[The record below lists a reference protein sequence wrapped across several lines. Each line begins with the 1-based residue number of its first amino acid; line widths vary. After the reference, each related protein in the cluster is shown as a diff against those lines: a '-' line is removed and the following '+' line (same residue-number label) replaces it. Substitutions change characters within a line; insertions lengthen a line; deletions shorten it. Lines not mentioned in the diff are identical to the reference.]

1 MIIFRYLCKEIL
13 GTLLATTLLLLII
26 FITNQFVHY
35 LNDAAAGKITVKAVM
50 EVMLLQVPLLLG
62 YLIPLSLFLGG
73 LLALGRMTVDHE
85 LVVLE
90 ACGVSRV
97 KIVKMIMALA
107 LVVAIIV
114 AWLMLWVE
122 PKMQWYQGKIL
133 TDAVEK
139 SSLTKIIPGRFQT
152 LRDSGRFF
160 EVFYAGGIDKHQQ
173 RMTNVFLAKIDPNK
187 GSKASFDLILADEAG
202 EFDKAGV
209 GRFILFK
216 NGFRYVGTPG
226 KLNYDIVKFNDYGI
240 RLASPPN
247 NIDERIEAMP
257 TTKLW
262 KLPKKNLKAAAELQ
276 WRIAMPLSVLV
287 FALLL
292 VPLSEANPRKGKFS
306 QILPAILI
314 YIIYANL
321 MFLGRAWVVK
331 GVINSIIGLWWIHTL
346 LALVGIIFL
355 FFQSQWW
362 SHFRVRRASCVF

>member
-13 GTLLATTLLLLII
+13 GTLLATTLILLII
-26 FITNQFVHY
+26 FMTNQFVHY

-50 EVMLLQVPLLLG
+50 EVMSLQVPLLLG
-62 YLIPLSLFLGG
+62 YLIPLGLFFGG

-85 LVVLE
+85 LVVLG
-90 ACGVSRV
+90 ACGVSRI
-97 KIVKMIMALA
+97 KIVKMIMTLA
-107 LVVAIIV
+107 LVITIIV

-122 PKMQWYQGKIL
+122 PRMQWYQGKIL
-133 TDAVEK
+133 TDAVTK
-139 SSLTKIIPGRFQT
+139 ASLTKIIPGRFQG
-152 LRDSGRFF
+152 LGNSGRFF

-173 RMTNVFLAKIDPNK
+173 QMTHVFLAKTDLDK
-187 GSKASFDLILADEAG
+187 GPQASFDLILADEAG
-202 EFDKAGV
+202 ELDKAGD

-226 KLNYDIVKFNDYGI
+226 KLSYEVMKFNDYGI
-240 RLASPPN
+240 RLTPPSSS
-247 NIDERIEAMP
+247 IDARIEAMP

-287 FALLL
+287 FALLV
-292 VPLSEANPRKGKFS
+292 VPLSEVNPRKWKCA
-306 QILPAILI
+306 QMLPAILI

-321 MFLGRAWVVK
+321 MFLGRAWIVK
-331 GVINSIIGLWWIHTL
+331 GVVNSIIGLWWIHGL
-346 LALVGIIFL
+346 LALVAVIFL

-362 SHFRVRRASCVF
+362 LHFRTRRASCAF

>member
-50 EVMLLQVPLLLG
+50 EVMLLQIPLLLG
-62 YLIPLSLFLGG
+62 YLIPLGLFLGG
-73 LLALGRMTVDHE
+73 LLALGRMTMDHE
-85 LVVLE
+85 LVVLG
-90 ACGVSRV
+90 ACGVSRA

-107 LVVAIIV
+107 LGITIIV

-122 PKMQWYQGKIL
+122 PKIQWYQGEIL
-133 TDAVEK
+133 TNAVTK

-152 LRDSGRFF
+152 FGDNNQFF
-160 EVFYAGGIDKHQQ
+160 KVFYARGINKHQQ
-173 RMTNVFLAKIDPNK
+173 QMTHVFLAKTDFGK
-187 GSKASFDLILADEAG
+187 GPQASFDLILADKASEL
-202 EFDKAGV
+202 DKTDG

-226 KLNYDIVKFNDYGI
+226 KLNYDVMKFNDYGI
-240 RLASPPN
+240 RLISPSN
-247 NIDERIEAMP
+247 SIDARIEAMS

-262 KLPKKNLKAAAELQ
+262 KLSKTNLKAAAELQ

-287 FALLL
+287 FALLV
-292 VPLSEANPRKGKFS
+292 VPLSEVNPRKEKFA
-306 QILPAILI
+306 QMLPAILI

-321 MFLGRAWVVK
+321 MFLGRAWITK
-331 GVINSIIGLWWIHTL
+331 GIINSVIGLWWIHGL
-346 LALVGIIFL
+346 LALVAVIFL
-355 FFQSQWW
+355 FFQSSWW
-362 SHFRVRRASCVF
+362 LHFRARKASCVS